1 MKSYPIPVLF
11 LTSFFTTIS
20 CFYENSNEVIELT
33 ETDFKKNVLQG
44 DEVWLIEFYAP
55 WCGHCK
61 NLIPEM
67 KKVGSYLKGVVKVGA
82 VDATKYE
89 SLGRKYEIK
98 GFPTLKIFGNDKK
111 NPIDYQGERS
121 ATSMAT
127 EAMKVVS
134 KVVRDRTKGTSSSSS
149 SSSSG
154 SKSNKSEKKSSG
166 SDVVQLNE
174 ANFNALVLESNDEWL
189 VEFYAPWCGHCK
201 NLAPEWET
209 AATSLKNSGVKL
221 GAVDAT
227 VESSLA
233 SKYGVQGYPTIKVFP
248 PGKKGKAQDYKGP
261 REANGIV
268 DYALKLLEQSG
279 VPPNTPEV
287 TSQSVF
293 DESCTNSGRIC
304 VVMFVPHILDSLA
317 AGRNGYLDTLASLAK
332 EFRGKPLNFV
342 WIEGGSQPDLESAL
356 GVVASYPTLSVIST
370 EKKIGATQKLS
381 WSLKNCKSFLNGVLS
396 GR

>member
-1 MKSYPIPVLF
+1 MKSCSLPVLF
-11 LTSFFTTIS
+11 LTSL
-20 CFYENSNEVIELT
+20 FYSTYGFYDNSDVVELNEA
-33 ETDFKKNVLQG
+33 DFKKNVLKG
-44 DEVWLIEFYAP
+44 DEVWIVEFYAP

-61 NLIPEM
+61 NLVPEM
-67 KKVGSYLKGVVKVGA
+67 KKVASYLKGVVKVGA

-89 SLGRKYEIK
+89 SLGQKYQIK
-98 GFPTLKIFGNDKK
+98 GFPTIKIFGNDKR
-111 NPIDYQGERS
+111 NPEDYQGERT
-121 ATSMAT
+121 ATGMAS
-127 EAMKVVS
+127 ESMKVVQ
-134 KVVRDRTKGTSSSSS
+134 KLVKERTKGPSSSS

-166 SDVVQLNE
+166 SDVVQLTE
-174 ANFNALVLESNDEWL
+174 ANFNALVMESNDEWL

-209 AATSLKNSGVKL
+209 AATTLKSSGVKL

-233 SKYGVQGYPTIKVFP
+233 SKYGVKGYPTIKVFP
-248 PGKKGKAQDYKGP
+248 AGKKGKAQDYQGP

-268 DYALKLLEQSG
+268 DYALNLLEQSG

-317 AGRNGYLDTLASLAK
+317 AGRNRYLDTLASLAK

-356 GVVASYPTLSVIST
+356 GVIASYPTLSVIST